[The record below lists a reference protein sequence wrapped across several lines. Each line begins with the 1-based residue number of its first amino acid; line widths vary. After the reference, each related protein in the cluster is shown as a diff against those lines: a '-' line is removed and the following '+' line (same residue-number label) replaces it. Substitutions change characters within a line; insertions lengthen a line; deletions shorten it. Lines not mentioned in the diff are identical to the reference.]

1 MRNAT
6 VAVLLLVVGCHQYRP
21 KTRYME
27 EEYAP
32 YAEEGTSSVSGRAFL
47 TLDGGEVKPAAD
59 TTIYMVPVTTRST
72 EAFER
77 GIVRDRPVEP
87 DAEPMSDLVK
97 KCKRTVQ
104 GDQDGKFRF
113 EKLPAG
119 NYYVY
124 SQISYK
130 VPSQGPAERS
140 GTPPPRI
147 GVAYSK
153 VTLAANEQKT
163 ITVTR

>member
-1 MRNAT
+1 MRIAT
-6 VAVLLLVVGCHQYRP
+6 AAVLLFVVGCHQYRP

-27 EEYAP
+27 EEYVP
-32 YAEEGTSSVSGRAFL
+32 YAQDGTCSISGRAFL
-47 TLDGGEVKPAAD
+47 TLPGGEVKPAAN
-59 TTIYMVPVTTRST
+59 TTIYSVPVTTRST

-87 DAEPMSDLVK
+87 DSEPMSETVK

-104 GDQDGKFRF
+104 ADQEGKFSF
-113 EKLPAG
+113 EKLPPG

-124 SQISYK
+124 SQISYE
-130 VPSQGPAERS
+130 VPRPSGDRS
-140 GTPPPRI
+140 GMPVERI

-153 VTLAANEQKT
+153 VTLSADEHKA